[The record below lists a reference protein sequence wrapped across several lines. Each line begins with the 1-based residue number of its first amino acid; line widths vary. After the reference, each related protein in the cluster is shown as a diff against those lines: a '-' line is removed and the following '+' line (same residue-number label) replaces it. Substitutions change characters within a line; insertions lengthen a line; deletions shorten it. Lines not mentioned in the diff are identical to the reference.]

1 MRLRSSRRMLRVV
14 LLGIFTVSSFLG
26 ARYPMAEQDTAVS
39 EAVTGGP
46 FQLTSH
52 RNEQV
57 TDATY
62 AENHM
67 LIYFGYTFC
76 PDLCPLGLQTMMT
89 AYDELLKVTQD
100 AVTPIFVTIDPERD
114 TVSVMADYV
123 DLFHP
128 DLIGL
133 TGSSDEIAAIAK
145 AYRVFYAKVTNN
157 ESPADYLV
165 NHSVS
170 TYLMGPN
177 SNYIARFKH
186 DSSPDEIAT
195 VIKEA
200 LGS

>member
-14 LLGIFTVSSFLG
+14 FLGIFTVSSFLV
-26 ARYPMAEQDTAVS
+26 ARYPMAEQDTVVS
-39 EAVTGGP
+39 EVVTGGP

-52 RNEQV
+52 HGEQV

-62 AENHM
+62 AQDHM

-76 PDLCPLGLQTMMT
+76 PDLCPLGLQTMMV
-89 AYDELLKVTQD
+89 AYDELPKVMQD

-123 DLFHP
+123 DLFHQ

-133 TGSSDEIAAIAK
+133 TGSSDEIATIAK
-145 AYRVFYAKVTNN
+145 AYRVFYAKVTNV

-177 SNYIARFKH
+177 SKYIVRFKH
-186 DSSPDEIAT
+186 DSSPDEVAIA
-195 VIKEA
+195 IKEA